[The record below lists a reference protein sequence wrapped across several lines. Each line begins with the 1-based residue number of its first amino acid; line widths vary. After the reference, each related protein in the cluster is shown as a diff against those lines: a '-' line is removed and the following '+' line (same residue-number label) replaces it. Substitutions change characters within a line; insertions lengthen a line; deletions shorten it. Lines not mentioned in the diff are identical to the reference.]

1 MVQVIKEDMM
11 REESKEREST
21 LGQMG
26 HFMRGNG
33 WIIKLMGMA
42 SIFGLTAEFTRD
54 SGEIIKCMG
63 KDHISGQMED
73 PI

>member
-11 REESKEREST
+11 KGESREREST

-26 HFMRGNG
+26 HFMRVNG
-33 WIIKLMGMA
+33 WIIKLMGMGN
-42 SIFGLTAEFTRD
+42 IFGLMEEFTRD
-54 SGEIIKCMG
+54 SGEIIKCMD
-63 KDHISGQMED
+63 KDHTNGQMED